1 MLRRPTASTLQATP
15 YTEIRE
21 RVWPVSRELKR
32 LARPCLTLRKF
43 YLRSAEVHDSSV
55 GAEPRLM
62 DHPLT
67 RAESKGDIDL
77 RPPRGGVR
85 EVGREAGI
93 NGEEILQNVRSV
105 CGDEI

>member
-1 MLRRPTASTLQATP
+1 M
-15 YTEIRE
+15 
-21 RVWPVSRELKR
+21 
-32 LARPCLTLRKF
+32 
-43 YLRSAEVHDSSV
+43 HDSSV

-85 EVGREAGI
+85 EVGREAGV